1 MTAAKKTEAASQK
14 SQYLAFGLTQRYEML
29 HIVAKILSLS
39 RKLKLE
45 YETQISNTA
54 IIICCFVLHS
64 DLLCDS
70 ICDKSGLIT
79 DMNKWIGITH
89 LALHKPMQTFCRKSG
104 AVIVI

>member
-1 MTAAKKTEAASQK
+1 MKC
-14 SQYLAFGLTQRYEML
+14 YILLR
-29 HIVAKILSLS
+29 KILSLS

-64 DLLCDS
+64 DLLRDS

-79 DMNKWIGITH
+79 DKNKWIGITH
-89 LALHKPMQTFCRKSG
+89 LALHKLMQILCRKSG
-104 AVIVI
+104 AVVVI